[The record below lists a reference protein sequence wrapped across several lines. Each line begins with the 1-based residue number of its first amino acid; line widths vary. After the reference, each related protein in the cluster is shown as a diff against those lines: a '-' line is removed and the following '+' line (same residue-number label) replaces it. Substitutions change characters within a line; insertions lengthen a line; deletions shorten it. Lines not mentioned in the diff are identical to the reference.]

1 MAIAIFTALLPAVI
15 WWTPDSSPPFCMMSY
30 NGMKFN
36 EEEPVQYA
44 TVGCA
49 LCGLAIIQNVGIL
62 PFIHE
67 IAHHPSIKSHG
78 DSALSG
84 WREVLQ

>member
-1 MAIAIFTALLPAVI
+1 
-15 WWTPDSSPPFCMMSY
+15 MMSY
-30 NGMKFN
+30 NCVKIK

-49 LCGLAIIQNVGIL
+49 LCGLAIIQNVCIL
-62 PFIHE
+62 PFIRE

>member
-1 MAIAIFTALLPAVI
+1 
-15 WWTPDSSPPFCMMSY
+15 
-30 NGMKFN
+30 MKFN
-36 EEEPVQYA
+36 EEDPVQYA

-49 LCGLAIIQNVGIL
+49 LCGLAIIQNVCIL

-67 IAHHPSIKSHG
+67 IVHHHSIKSHG
-78 DSALSG
+78 ASALSG

>member
-1 MAIAIFTALLPAVI
+1 
-15 WWTPDSSPPFCMMSY
+15 MSY
-30 NGMKFN
+30 NCMKFN

-49 LCGLAIIQNVGIL
+49 LCGLAIIQNVCIL
-62 PFIHE
+62 PFNQE

>member
-1 MAIAIFTALLPAVI
+1 
-15 WWTPDSSPPFCMMSY
+15 MSY
-30 NGMKFN
+30 NCMKFN

-49 LCGLAIIQNVGIL
+49 LGGLAIIHNVCIL

-67 IAHHPSIKSHG
+67 MAHHPSIKSHG

>member
-1 MAIAIFTALLPAVI
+1 
-15 WWTPDSSPPFCMMSY
+15 MSY
-30 NGMKFN
+30 NCMKFN
-36 EEEPVQYA
+36 EEEPVQYT

-49 LCGLAIIQNVGIL
+49 LGGLAIIQNVCIL
-62 PFIHE
+62 PFIRE

>member
-1 MAIAIFTALLPAVI
+1 
-15 WWTPDSSPPFCMMSY
+15 MSY
-30 NGMKFN
+30 NCMKFN
-36 EEEPVQYA
+36 EEESVQYA
-44 TVGCA
+44 TVVCA
-49 LCGLAIIQNVGIL
+49 LCGLAIIQNVCIL

-67 IAHHPSIKSHG
+67 IAHHPSIKSYG

>member
-1 MAIAIFTALLPAVI
+1 
-15 WWTPDSSPPFCMMSY
+15 
-30 NGMKFN
+30 MKFN
-36 EEEPVQYA
+36 EEEPVLYA

-62 PFIHE
+62 PFVGE

-78 DSALSG
+78 DPALSG

>member
-1 MAIAIFTALLPAVI
+1 
-15 WWTPDSSPPFCMMSY
+15 
-30 NGMKFN
+30 MKFN

-49 LCGLAIIQNVGIL
+49 LGGLAIIQNVCIL

-84 WREVLQ
+84 WREVVQ